1 MPDDF
6 VGLGRGSR
14 CTSAYSTDPDQ
25 LSNPAAH
32 YAPTPG
38 PVPPLDQ
45 RPAIKNAPRTN
56 RKDVHRDKA
65 YGHTINQK
73 TG

>member
-6 VGLGRGSR
+6 AGLGRGSR
-14 CTSAYSTDPDQ
+14 CTSACSTDPDH

-38 PVPPLDQ
+38 PVPSLDQ
-45 RPAIKNAPRTN
+45 RPAIKNAPRTS
-56 RKDVHRDKA
+56 RKEVHRHKA
-65 YGHTINQK
+65 CGHTTNQK